1 MTLSFFHSHS
11 SLVSLFWYIAGD
23 KWRPR
28 RKLLTP
34 AFHFK
39 ILDEFMPTFNEK
51 SMASV
56 AKMEE
61 ILGTAGSKEIDVFSI
76 MTDPV
81 FDVFC
86 GNFIMVVNW

>member
-1 MTLSFFHSHS
+1 MTLSFFHCHS

-39 ILDEFMPTFNEK
+39 ILDEFMASFNEK

-56 AKMEE
+56 AKIEE
-61 ILGTAGSKEIDVFSI
+61 ILGTAGQLEAKKSTSFRL
-76 MTDPV
+76 
-81 FDVFC
+81 
-86 GNFIMVVNW
+86 